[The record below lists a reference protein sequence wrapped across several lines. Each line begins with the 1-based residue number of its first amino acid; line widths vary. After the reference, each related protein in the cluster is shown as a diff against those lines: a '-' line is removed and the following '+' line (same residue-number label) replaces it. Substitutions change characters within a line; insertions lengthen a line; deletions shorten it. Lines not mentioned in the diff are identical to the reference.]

1 MLTDVIRVLVNNLFK
16 KSFYEKR
23 KKTINVLITFFISHK
38 NDVKTFLKL
47 IINYCQALV
56 NIIHIIISPKKK
68 RKKREKKKKRH
79 EGRVMVS
86 GQGRHSMLFSK
97 NKDYFL

>member
-1 MLTDVIRVLVNNLFK
+1 MGK
-16 KSFYEKR
+16 
-23 KKTINVLITFFISHK
+23 KKTINVLTTLFIFHK
-38 NDVKTFLKL
+38 NDVKIFLKL
-47 IINYCQALV
+47 IINYCPELI

-68 RKKREKKKKRH
+68 KKKN
-79 EGRVMVS
+79 EGGVMVS